1 MWASLVRL
9 LHFVAIRAFAQRR
22 LGQMIVRPAR
32 AGPPLGMSPFRI
44 WHRPAPSL
52 SKGTSLRISAP

>member
-9 LHFVAIRAFAQRR
+9 LHFVAIGAFAERWLR
-22 LGQMIVRPAR
+22 QMIVRPTRAR
-32 AGPPLGMSPFRI
+32 PPLGMSPFRI

-52 SKGTSLRISAP
+52 SKGISL